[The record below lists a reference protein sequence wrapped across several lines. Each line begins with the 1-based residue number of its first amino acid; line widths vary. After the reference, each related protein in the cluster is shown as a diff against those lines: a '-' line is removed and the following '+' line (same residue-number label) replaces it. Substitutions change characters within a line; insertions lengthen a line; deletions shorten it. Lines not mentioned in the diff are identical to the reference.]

1 MYVTFPVSARQL
13 LEIRKN
19 AEAHGRNP
27 RAVTV
32 KLRLPDGSIYGET
45 GKINFVDVQV
55 EPTTDTVIVR
65 ATIPNPKRLLMDNQ
79 LVGVVVEQ
87 ARPAEALV
95 IPQAPIAIHHAR
107 PHSPAT

>member
-79 LVGVVVEQ
+79 RSEEHTSELQSLMRISYAVYC
-87 ARPAEALV
+87 LKK
-95 IPQAPIAIHHAR
+95 
-107 PHSPAT
+107 